1 MGLECLKGGLMQ
13 NNRVVKMS
21 VMPHFNSLFNLP
33 WNTKLGTFT
42 KERMQFVEPHYD
54 NRFRTG
60 PFSRSL
66 GNKCVGYASSTPL
79 LALPTLPKTKPPLG
93 QEPSKSQQ
101 QDRQNRCGE
110 HRAQEDQLLGGF
122 AGSPSHHPEEES
134 QIQQQQGKK
143 RVEKVLLFFRAT
155 HASTLQSLA
164 CISISEV
171 NSIFFR

>member
-1 MGLECLKGGLMQ
+1 MQ
-13 NNRVVKMS
+13 KNRAVKMS

-42 KERMQFVEPHYD
+42 KERTQFVEPSYD
-54 NRFRTG
+54 NRFCTG
-60 PFSRSL
+60 PFSCSL

-101 QDRQNRCGE
+101 QDRENRCGE
-110 HRAQEDQLLGGF
+110 HRAQEDQLLAGF
-122 AGSPSHHPEEES
+122 AEVLPTIQGKN
-134 QIQQQQGKK
+134 QQQQGKK